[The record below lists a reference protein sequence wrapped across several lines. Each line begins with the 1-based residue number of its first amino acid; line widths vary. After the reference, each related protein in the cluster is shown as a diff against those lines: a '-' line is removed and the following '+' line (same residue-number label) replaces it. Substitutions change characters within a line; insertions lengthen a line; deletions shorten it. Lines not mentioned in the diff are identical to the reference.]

1 MKNFDWSES
10 TISKSGNIHE
20 VLHSKKKNNP
30 GLRRDGIVRRVW
42 SIGFFLYSL
51 AMWYIQVRERN
62 PPILEKI
69 KTVFFHFYFIPF
81 FFLIDAKAFPCLW
94 EKGIWQVDG

>member
-1 MKNFDWSES
+1 MMKNFDWSES

-51 AMWYIQVRERN
+51 AMWYIQAREKQRPN
-62 PPILEKI
+62 LEKD
-69 KTVFFHFYFIPF
+69 KNGFLSFYFILL
-81 FFLIDAKAFPCLW
+81 FLFNQCESIPMPLGEGYMAS
-94 EKGIWQVDG
+94 